1 MAEKSAG
8 RVLLIPKGVFTIGTN
23 YTPLDF
29 VAFGSNNYV
38 CKKATDGTKTPVED
52 TASWQML
59 AAGFD
64 SHNIAAEYSEEA
76 TYHTGD
82 ICIRGGNLYKAKQDI
97 NAAEAFTAG
106 HWEEITVGQELTSL
120 ETTKADASD
129 VTTLKEKVG
138 TTALTTTAA
147 DLSGA
152 VNEVKAATDTNA
164 SAITKLNSDLSDPDS
179 VGKGNY
185 IGRRVE
191 GGGII
196 FFDYAIGFKGD
207 VSVAPKTGLNKYHV
221 NSAGIVVKDTT
232 NAADRFYI
240 VQDRDLTGLK
250 DGEQLL
256 WSNGTSGTLYTS
268 LSTSTA
274 FGTGKANTDK
284 AIAAAK
290 TDNLLGWNAN
300 AYKCIWHYIWEGEYQ
315 YRGWF
320 VPSKDELNVL
330 LNMQWS
336 TASKRL
342 SYDGA
347 TQLVQLPMNFAS
359 FYWSSSESSA
369 TAAFIAIFCNGN
381 MHADG
386 KKDAGGNRVRL
397 VRTF

>member
-1 MAEKSAG
+1 MAENSAG

-82 ICIRGGNLYKAKQDI
+82 ICISGGNLYKAKQDI

-138 TTALTTTAA
+138 TAALTTTAT

-164 SAITKLNSDLSDPDS
+164 SAITQLNSDLTRRVMFVRHYLNNQWINILLSQNQSVLLIVNSFSESNS
-179 VGKGNY
+179 VGSALYLICGASAADKSGS
-185 IGRRVE
+185 ILKL
-191 GGGII
+191 GGT
-196 FFDYAIGFKGD
+196 FDLITNWN
-207 VSVAPKTGLNKYHV
+207 TGL
-221 NSAGIVVKDTT
+221 SIGI
-232 NAADRFYI
+232 NAAVNQWLQI
-240 VQDRDLTGLK
+240 
-250 DGEQLL
+250 
-256 WSNGTSGTLYTS
+256 SILY
-268 LSTSTA
+268 L
-274 FGTGKANTDK
+274 
-284 AIAAAK
+284 
-290 TDNLLGWNAN
+290 
-300 AYKCIWHYIWEGEYQ
+300 
-315 YRGWF
+315 
-320 VPSKDELNVL
+320 
-330 LNMQWS
+330 
-336 TASKRL
+336 
-342 SYDGA
+342 
-347 TQLVQLPMNFAS
+347 
-359 FYWSSSESSA
+359 
-369 TAAFIAIFCNGN
+369 
-381 MHADG
+381 
-386 KKDAGGNRVRL
+386 
-397 VRTF
+397 

>member
-1 MAEKSAG
+1 MAGKEHSAG

-82 ICIRGGNLYKAKQDI
+82 ICISGGNLYKAKQDI

-120 ETTKADASD
+120 ETTKADAND

-164 SAITKLNSDLSDPDS
+164 GAITKLNSDHDGLIRRITTDANARDYTIKTIQNYECFLIFGQQSSDNILDLVNTHANENVTILRLATS
-179 VGKGNY
+179 R
-185 IGRRVE
+185 I
-191 GGGII
+191 
-196 FFDYAIGFKGD
+196 DY
-207 VSVAPKTGLNKYHV
+207 
-221 NSAGIVVKDTT
+221 
-232 NAADRFYI
+232 
-240 VQDRDLTGLK
+240 
-250 DGEQLL
+250 E
-256 WSNGTSGTLYTS
+256 
-268 LSTSTA
+268 
-274 FGTGKANTDK
+274 KANNGGLVIKIPAFTS
-284 AIAAAK
+284 IYIITNK
-290 TDNLLGWNAN
+290 TMG
-300 AYKCIWHYIWEGEYQ
+300 I
-315 YRGWF
+315 
-320 VPSKDELNVL
+320 
-330 LNMQWS
+330 
-336 TASKRL
+336 
-342 SYDGA
+342 
-347 TQLVQLPMNFAS
+347 
-359 FYWSSSESSA
+359 
-369 TAAFIAIFCNGN
+369 
-381 MHADG
+381 
-386 KKDAGGNRVRL
+386 
-397 VRTF
+397 

>member
-8 RVLLIPKGVFTIGTN
+8 RVLLIPKGVFTSGTN

-82 ICIRGGNLYKAKQDI
+82 ICISGGNLYKAKQDI

-164 SAITKLNSDLSDPDS
+164 SAITKLNSDFNDRIIIKETGDGHTFDIGISNGWMFVYSL
-179 VGKGNY
+179 GND
-185 IGRRVE
+185 G
-191 GGGII
+191 
-196 FFDYAIGFKGD
+196 
-207 VSVAPKTGLNKYHV
+207 
-221 NSAGIVVKDTT
+221 
-232 NAADRFYI
+232 
-240 VQDRDLTGLK
+240 LTGYPDIFNYRHNYNGDQIRVDK
-250 DGEQLL
+250 MTTTSNETCTATISNNIIHFTFSNL
-256 WSNGTSGTLYTS
+256 WV
-268 LSTSTA
+268 
-274 FGTGKANTDK
+274 K
-284 AIAAAK
+284 AII
-290 TDNLLGWNAN
+290 LR
-300 AYKCIWHYIWEGEYQ
+300 Y
-315 YRGWF
+315 
-320 VPSKDELNVL
+320 
-330 LNMQWS
+330 
-336 TASKRL
+336 
-342 SYDGA
+342 
-347 TQLVQLPMNFAS
+347 
-359 FYWSSSESSA
+359 
-369 TAAFIAIFCNGN
+369 
-381 MHADG
+381 
-386 KKDAGGNRVRL
+386 
-397 VRTF
+397 

>member
-82 ICIRGGNLYKAKQDI
+82 ICISGGNLYKAKQDI

-152 VNEVKAATDTNA
+152 VNEVKAASDTNA
-164 SAITKLNSDLSDPDS
+164 SAITKLNSDLKYKRIYCTSF
-179 VGKGNY
+179 
-185 IGRRVE
+185 
-191 GGGII
+191 GGGEGKSFSIRCNDHYQPV
-196 FFDYAIGFKGD
+196 FLIGNTANILSMVQPNNGKAVVSNFGD
-207 VSVAPKTGLNKYHV
+207 
-221 NSAGIVVKDTT
+221 GIVTVTSVSQSAFNLT
-232 NAADRFYI
+232 LPRNY
-240 VQDRDLTGLK
+240 VQVM
-250 DGEQLL
+250 
-256 WSNGTSGTLYTS
+256 
-268 LSTSTA
+268 A
-274 FGTGKANTDK
+274 
-284 AIAAAK
+284 
-290 TDNLLGWNAN
+290 
-300 AYKCIWHYIWEGEYQ
+300 
-315 YRGWF
+315 
-320 VPSKDELNVL
+320 
-330 LNMQWS
+330 
-336 TASKRL
+336 L
-342 SYDGA
+342 SYRDFS
-347 TQLVQLPMNFAS
+347 V
-359 FYWSSSESSA
+359 SE
-369 TAAFIAIFCNGN
+369 
-381 MHADG
+381 
-386 KKDAGGNRVRL
+386 
-397 VRTF
+397 

>member
-82 ICIRGGNLYKAKQDI
+82 ICISGGNLYKAKQDI

-164 SAITKLNSDLSDPDS
+164 SAITKLNSDF
-179 VGKGNY
+179 NN
-185 IGRRVE
+185 R
-191 GGGII
+191 I
-196 FFDYAIGFKGD
+196 FI
-207 VSVAPKTGLNKYHV
+207 
-221 NSAGIVVKDTT
+221 KDTGDKKT
-232 NAADRFYI
+232 FDIKISSGWIFAYSLGSDGI
-240 VQDRDLTGLK
+240 TGYPNIYNYRCNYNRNEVRVTK
-250 DGEQLL
+250 M
-256 WSNGTSGTLYTS
+256 T
-268 LSTSTA
+268 
-274 FGTGKANTDK
+274 
-284 AIAAAK
+284 K
-290 TDNLLGWNAN
+290 TDDQTCTATISNDTIHFTFSSMWIRTIIL
-300 AYKCIWHYIWEGEYQ
+300 AY
-315 YRGWF
+315 
-320 VPSKDELNVL
+320 
-330 LNMQWS
+330 
-336 TASKRL
+336 
-342 SYDGA
+342 
-347 TQLVQLPMNFAS
+347 
-359 FYWSSSESSA
+359 
-369 TAAFIAIFCNGN
+369 
-381 MHADG
+381 
-386 KKDAGGNRVRL
+386 
-397 VRTF
+397 

>member
-52 TASWQML
+52 TASWQLL

-64 SHNIAAEYSEEA
+64 SHNIATEYSESA
-76 TYHTGD
+76 TYHAGD
-82 ICIRGGNLYKAKQDI
+82 ICLSAGNLYKANQNI
-97 NAAEAFTAG
+97 NVAEAFTAG
-106 HWEEITVGQELTSL
+106 HWEEITVGNELT
-120 ETTKADASD
+120 
-129 VTTLKEKVG
+129 
-138 TTALTTTAA
+138 AL
-147 DLSGA
+147 SEA
-152 VNEVKAATDTNA
+152 VNEVKTAADTNA
-164 SAITKLNSDLSDPDS
+164 SAIAQLNSALTDPDS

-232 NAADRFYI
+232 NAEDRFYI
-240 VQDRDLTGLK
+240 VQDRDLTNLK
-250 DGEQLL
+250 NGDQLM
-256 WSNGTSGTLYTS
+256 WSNGESGTLYTS
-268 LSTSTA
+268 LGTSTA
-274 FGTGKANTDK
+274 FGTGKDNTDK

-290 TDNLLGWNAN
+290 TDNLLGWDAN
-300 AYKCIWHYIWEGEYQ
+300 AYKCIWHYIWKGDYQ

-330 LNMQWS
+330 LNMQWNE
-336 TASKRL
+336 AAKRL

-347 TQLVQLPMNFAS
+347 TQLVQLPMNFS
-359 FYWSSSESSA
+359 PYYWSSSESSA
-369 TAAFIAIFCNGN
+369 SVVFGSHFYYDSMYEDRKNTDRGN
-381 MHADG
+381 
-386 KKDAGGNRVRL
+386 KVRL

>member
-82 ICIRGGNLYKAKQDI
+82 ICISGGNLYKAKQDI

-138 TTALTTTAA
+138 TTALTTTAV

-152 VNEVKAATDTNA
+152 VNEVKSATDTNA
-164 SAITKLNSDLSDPDS
+164 SAITKLNSDL
-179 VGKGNY
+179 
-185 IGRRVE
+185 
-191 GGGII
+191 
-196 FFDYAIGFKGD
+196 
-207 VSVAPKTGLNKYHV
+207 
-221 NSAGIVVKDTT
+221 
-232 NAADRFYI
+232 
-240 VQDRDLTGLK
+240 
-250 DGEQLL
+250 
-256 WSNGTSGTLYTS
+256 NGC
-268 LSTSTA
+268 
-274 FGTGKANTDK
+274 
-284 AIAAAK
+284 
-290 TDNLLGWNAN
+290 
-300 AYKCIWHYIWEGEYQ
+300 CI
-315 YRGWF
+315 
-320 VPSKDELNVL
+320 
-330 LNMQWS
+330 
-336 TASKRL
+336 
-342 SYDGA
+342 
-347 TQLVQLPMNFAS
+347 
-359 FYWSSSESSA
+359 
-369 TAAFIAIFCNGN
+369 
-381 MHADG
+381 
-386 KKDAGGNRVRL
+386 
-397 VRTF
+397 